1 MHTHETMIDGK
12 CWLNE
17 VQACSCSK
25 KVGSSYV
32 VTCKIHQRG
41 THDFDCTE
49 QADRLVRGEK
59 TWYLTD
65 EARKPVL
72 SAIRN
77 FEQQTAELEN
87 GSHAPVRIPQA
98 NTQILL
104 RRRDKES
111 FDAVVKDAYNPE
123 RPETCWLKNLP
134 IGEIIRETASAFRW
148 CFGQEDKGLKELSD
162 VLRRTPANLL
172 SENPFYLAAL
182 DSDDELLQLQIRPH
196 YNLADKE
203 DCRKLE
209 EALGYRIL
217 PPLGE
222 AYNRTFAIPS
232 EEIDCEL
239 LRRSGYG
246 ILHRPYFSM
255 RGYTHDLW
263 EINPHTK
270 SGVDAAKVGAEPTSY
285 PAFLKLFEVALQ
297 KP

>member
-12 CWLNE
+12 CWLDD

-72 SAIRN
+72 SAIRS
-77 FEQQTAELEN
+77 FEQKTAELEHY
-87 GSHAPVRIPQA
+87 SLVPVRIPQA
-98 NTQILL
+98 NMLILL

-111 FDAVVKDAYNPE
+111 FDAVVKNQYNQQ

-134 IGEIIRETASAFRW
+134 IGEIIRETAFRL
-148 CFGQEDKGLKELSD
+148 CFGREDKGLKELWD
-162 VLRRTPANLL
+162 LLWKTPAKLL

-182 DSDDELLQLQIRPH
+182 ASGDELLQLQIRLH

-209 EALGYRIL
+209 EALDYRIL
-217 PPLGE
+217 PPLGA

-255 RGYTHDLW
+255 RGYTHNLW
-263 EINPHTK
+263 RINPCKK
-270 SGVDAAKVGAEPTSY
+270 SGVDAAKVGAEVTSFQD
-285 PAFLKLFEVALQ
+285 FLKLFEATVHNS
-297 KP
+297 